1 MGATQEK
8 SGRDAAPAPATNGTA
23 ASKPSLKGGDV
34 KAPASEDSHSTD
46 VEAGRHSRPKLG
58 DNFRYNSAPG
68 FLRRLLFLDVDP
80 LIHLGY
86 RTRLEP
92 HHLCKDAS
100 VQTAVLMANLEP
112 GWAEQRKKPV
122 PDLKMALLR
131 GNVRG
136 IVFTG
141 VLYLIAQA
149 CSLAGPLL
157 LREIVGG
164 LQCFSAQRKYP
175 GVQCKDINTLY

>member
-1 MGATQEK
+1 MGAQEEA
-8 SGRDAAPAPATNGTA
+8 GVAAAVKPAAATKA
-23 ASKPSLKGGDV
+23 PVKGGDAKV
-34 KAPASEDSHSTD
+34 APSVDSSQGTD
-46 VEAGRHSRPKLG
+46 VESGHAAAGPKLG
-58 DNFRYNSAPG
+58 DDYRYNSTPG
-68 FLRRLLFLDVDP
+68 FLKRLLFLDVDP
-80 LIHLGY
+80 LIHLGF

-92 HHLCKDAS
+92 HHLCEEAS
-100 VQTAVLMANLEP
+100 VKTSLLMANLEP
-112 GWAEQRKKPV
+112 GWAEQRQKPV

-136 IVFTG
+136 IVYTG

-164 LQCFSAQRKYP
+164 LQCYSAQRKYP
-175 GVQCKDINTLY
+175 GVQCKPLNELY